1 MSVSKHELD
10 DNQLALLRTLN
21 RPIGRPWITGIDATA
36 GYLGVKTIR
45 PYHLTKI
52 NEMIAFSREMRELGL
67 LEAREN
73 PKHQLFNWDL
83 RITSQGKRCLRS
95 KATFP
100 AMLGAAVAVS
110 ACSSFLPHRPE
121 APQLPPKASI
131 AYRQVV
137 VAPNMVQVRDE
148 NGVVAWKYCTDDCPL
163 PTPKVMATA
172 SVEVRPKS
180 ADAGKP
186 SGAQVASV
194 EPGQKMQETV
204 KQALAAAMQKNQ
216 TPTSAPAGTTTRT
229 LNYAV
234 FFNLGS
240 AALSK
245 DGKQA
250 IRELAPDLMRAE
262 SINIIGRADP
272 TGTTTTNERLSKARG
287 EAVKAQLVH
296 EGVSAS
302 KIELDSRVEIAQ
314 LDAKTTALTKQPT
327 AIHDQNRRT
336 DMTVD
341 LLVLRGR

>member
-10 DNQLALLRTLN
+10 ENQLALLRTLN
-21 RPIGRPWITGIDATA
+21 RPIGRQWVAGIEATA
-36 GYLGVKTIR
+36 SYLGVKTIR

-73 PKHQLFNWDL
+73 PKHELFNWDL
-83 RITSQGKRCLRS
+83 RITSQGKRCLGS
-95 KATFP
+95 KASLP

-110 ACSSFLPHRPE
+110 ACSTFLPNRPE
-121 APQLPPKASI
+121 APQMPPKASI

-137 VAPNMVQVRDE
+137 VVPNMVQVRGE
-148 NGVVAWKYCTDDCPL
+148 NGVVAWRYCTDDCPS
-163 PTPKVMATA
+163 PTPKVMATTT
-172 SVEVRPKS
+172 VEVKPKTAEVGQQS
-180 ADAGKP
+180 ND
-186 SGAQVASV
+186 QVANV
-194 EPGQKMQETV
+194 EPGQKIQETV
-204 KQALAAAMQKNQ
+204 KQALAAAMQKNP
-216 TPTSAPAGTTTRT
+216 TPVPAASGITTRT

-240 AALSK
+240 STLSK
-245 DGKQA
+245 GGKEA

-262 SINIIGRADP
+262 SISIIGRADP
-272 TGTTTTNERLSKARG
+272 IGAITTNERLSKARG
-287 EAVKAQLVH
+287 EAVKAQLVQ
-296 EGVSAS
+296 EGISAS

-327 AIHDQNRRT
+327 AIHDQSRRT